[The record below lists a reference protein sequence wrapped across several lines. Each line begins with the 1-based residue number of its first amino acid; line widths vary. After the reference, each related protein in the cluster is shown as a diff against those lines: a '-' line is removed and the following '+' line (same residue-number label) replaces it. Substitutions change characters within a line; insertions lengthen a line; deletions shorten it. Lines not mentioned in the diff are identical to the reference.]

1 LNCPLGVSC
10 YRVDDKHE
18 RATAF
23 LETRLLSTGQHA
35 CYGIIGDPIA
45 QVKSPR
51 LYSDVFAANGADA
64 VLIPIHIRS
73 DQFAEAMPGLLAI
86 ANLDGLLV
94 TIPFKMRVI
103 PLAQSASAD
112 GRQRSGAVNALR
124 READG
129 TWSGDMFDGIGL
141 VRGLRKQEVGLQG
154 TSVTLVGAGGAGS
167 AVGMAI
173 ADAGAARLRVL
184 DIEQAK
190 AVTLVEKVAR
200 HYPGCRVDAG
210 PPDWAEHQIL
220 VNATPVGMRPG
231 DGTPI
236 ELDRLKSDTLVV
248 DIIVKPDMTPL
259 IARAKQIGCRTLD
272 GRVMLEGQVE
282 EVLAFFGMAGSQ

>member
-1 LNCPLGVSC
+1 MRGEQPSSKPIVINGP
-10 YRVDDKHE
+10 
-18 RATAF
+18 
-23 LETRLLSTGQHA
+23 TRL
-35 CYGIIGDPIA
+35 YGIIGDPIA

-51 LYSDVFAANGADA
+51 LYSDVFAASGRDA

-73 DQFAEAMPGLLAI
+73 DQFEEAMPGVLAI

-103 PLAQSASAD
+103 PLLNRLLPMAAKV
-112 GRQRSGAVNALR
+112 GAVNALR

>member
-1 LNCPLGVSC
+1 MSMGAEQPTVKPIVIDGP
-10 YRVDDKHE
+10 
-18 RATAF
+18 
-23 LETRLLSTGQHA
+23 TRL
-35 CYGIIGDPIA
+35 YGIIGDPIA

-51 LYSDVFAANGADA
+51 LYSDVFATNGRDA
-64 VLIPIHIRS
+64 VLIPIHICS
-73 DQFAEAMPGLLAI
+73 DHFEEAMPGLLAI

-103 PLAQSASAD
+103 PLLNRLLPMAAKV
-112 GRQRSGAVNALR
+112 GAVNALR
-124 READG
+124 REPDG
-129 TWSGDMFDGIGL
+129 TWSGDMFDGRGL
-141 VRGLRKQEVGLQG
+141 VRGLRQRGVALEGS
-154 TSVTLVGAGGAGS
+154 SVTLVGAGGAGS
-167 AVGMAI
+167 AVGVAI

-190 AVTLVEKVAR
+190 AATLVEKVAR
-200 HYPGCRVDAG
+200 HYPACRVNAG

-220 VNATPVGMRPG
+220 INATPVGMQPG

-236 ELDRLKSDTLVV
+236 ELDRLKPVTLVV

-282 EVLAFFGMAGSQ
+282 EVLAFFGMGRSQ

>member
-1 LNCPLGVSC
+1 LTSKPIIIDGP
-10 YRVDDKHE
+10 
-18 RATAF
+18 
-23 LETRLLSTGQHA
+23 TRL
-35 CYGIIGDPIA
+35 YGIIGDPIA

-51 LYSDVFAANGADA
+51 LYSDIFAASGRDG

-73 DQFAEAMPGLLAI
+73 DQFEEAMPGVLAI

-103 PLAQSASAD
+103 PLLNRLLPMAAKV
-112 GRQRSGAVNALR
+112 GAVNALR

-141 VRGLRKQEVGLQG
+141 VRGLRKQGITLQG

-173 ADAGAARLRVL
+173 ADAGATRLRVL
-184 DIEQAK
+184 DIEQTK

-210 PPDWAEHQIL
+210 PPDWAEQQIL

-231 DGTPI
+231 DDAPI
-236 ELDRLKSDTLVV
+236 QLDRLKPNTLVV

-282 EVLAFFGMAGSQ
+282 EVLAFFGMESAQ

>member
-1 LNCPLGVSC
+1 VSYAAGKDPLKRIVIDGP
-10 YRVDDKHE
+10 
-18 RATAF
+18 
-23 LETRLLSTGQHA
+23 TRL
-35 CYGIIGDPIA
+35 YGIVGDPIA

-51 LYSDVFAANGADA
+51 LYSDIFAANGRDA

-73 DQFAEAMPGLLAI
+73 DQFEEAMPGVLAI

-103 PLAQSASAD
+103 PLLTRLLPMAAKV
-112 GRQRSGAVNALR
+112 GAVNALR

-129 TWSGDMFDGIGL
+129 TWSGDMFDGRGL
-141 VRGLRKQEVGLQG
+141 VCGLRQRDVSLEG

-167 AVGMAI
+167 AVGVAI
-173 ADAGAARLRVL
+173 ADAGAARLRIL
-184 DIEQAK
+184 DIEHAR
-190 AVTLVEKVAR
+190 AAALVEKVAQ
-200 HYPGCRVDAG
+200 HYPACHVDTG
-210 PPDWAEHQIL
+210 PPDWAKHQIL
-220 VNATPVGMRPG
+220 INATPVGMRLG

-236 ELDRLKSDTLVV
+236 ELDRLKPDTLVV

-259 IARAKQIGCRTLD
+259 IARAKQIGCRTLN

-282 EVLAFFGMAGSQ
+282 EVLAFFGMGASP